1 MERLDVLPWEANHPL
16 NGHPCPVTG
25 RVPYIENRWKVTR
38 PDYRLKTG
46 ILEKEVVISLPVGHT
61 KIIDTISFFENLK
74 LICSSPFLNASHF
87 VLIEDYTFH
96 TGSDYEGR
104 LTYIRRM
111 IDDVKPAGV
120 IFITRS
126 TNWRLSIKIGGVL
139 YNAPFPI
146 KCVSSYRE
154 ALTTASEILGRPLT
168 GSTRIKTIDK
178 VDNIN
183 FALTLQLHT
192 PSVAYVKY
200 SGTPELRDLSSVA
213 EFYMGLPANPK
224 LTNSF
229 RIVHDL
235 SGMTPPP
242 LPILWKLIKM
252 VLSRQ
257 YNSGDTCTI
266 IKSSSSIVALVIKI
280 ICLIGRDRL
289 TVKLFDTCDSARN
302 ALIPE
307 LQEEG
312 GQSGE
317 LQVAA
322 IEMIEK
328 IDWEKP
334 GYYGLEIVNNPELKP
349 LALMLGAIKQ
359 DIDYYLDQRQRELE
373 TLLDIHDR
381 ARKLSSEIDN
391 AYQQSEQDRISAES
405 LSNENLTLSLEIAK
419 AQQEVFLVLSDY
431 IDMRASLPVG
441 STKKLA
447 RFASKIA
454 VLFGYSTEECAKLHD
469 ATLLYHVGYLGIK
482 EHEEDVKLH
491 CSVGGEV
498 LSNIYTF
505 IMQYAAHIAHY
516 HHEKWNGMGYPD
528 HLIGDQ
534 IPQEAQLIAITE
546 FLLSLPVEQFE
557 YALLKESGTT
567 FDPEMVKTVLLNRE
581 KVFAFLMDVNRS

>member
-1 MERLDVLPWEANHPL
+1 MQRLDILPWEANHPL

-46 ILEKEVVISLPVGHT
+46 VLEKEVVLSLPVGHT
-61 KIIDTISFFENLK
+61 KIIDTKAFFENLK
-74 LICSSPFLNASHF
+74 LICCSPFVNASHF
-87 VLIEDYTFH
+87 VLVEDYTFH

-111 IDDVKPAGV
+111 IDEIKPAGI

-126 TNWRLSIKIGGVL
+126 TNWRLSIQFGKVL

-146 KCVSSYRE
+146 QCVSSYRE
-154 ALTTASEILGRPLT
+154 ALTNASEILERPLA
-168 GSTRIKTIDK
+168 GSSKVKTLDK
-178 VDNIN
+178 IDNIN
-183 FALTLQLHT
+183 FALSLELKT
-192 PSVAYVKY
+192 PAIVCVKY
-200 SGTPELRDLSSVA
+200 SGTPELGDLSSVA
-213 EFYMGLPANPK
+213 EFYMGLPAHPK
-224 LTNSF
+224 LAKTF

-235 SGMTPPP
+235 SGLTMPP

-252 VLSRQ
+252 VLSGQ
-257 YNSGDTCTI
+257 YNNDDTCTI
-266 IKSSSSIVALVIKI
+266 IKGSSNTVAFVIKI
-280 ICLIGRDRL
+280 ASL
-289 TVKLFDTCDSARN
+289 TGKDHLKVRSFDSCETACDVLMS
-302 ALIPE
+302 E
-307 LQEEG
+307 LHKG
-312 GQSGE
+312 GQQSGT

-322 IEMIEK
+322 LEMVEK

-334 GYYGLEIVNNPELKP
+334 GFYELEIVNNPELKP

-359 DIDYYLDQRQRELE
+359 DIDYYLNQRQKELE
-373 TLLDIHDR
+373 TLIDVHDR
-381 ARKLSSEIDN
+381 ARKLSNEIDN
-391 AYQQSEQDRISAES
+391 AYQRSEQDRISAES
-405 LSNENLTLSLEIAK
+405 LSNENLALSLEIAK

-447 RFASKIA
+447 RFVSKIA
-454 VLFGYSTEECAKLHD
+454 EFFRYTPEECTRLHD
-469 ATLLYHVGYLGIK
+469 ATLLYHVGYLGIS
-482 EHEEDVKLH
+482 EHEENIKLH

-528 HLIGDQ
+528 HLIGDR
-534 IPQEAQLIAITE
+534 IPREAQLIAIAE
-546 FLLSLPVEQFE
+546 FLLAVPIDQFE
-557 YALLKESGTT
+557 FSLTKESGSS
-567 FDPEMVKTVLLNRE
+567 FDPEMVKTILLHRE
-581 KVFAFLMDVNRS
+581 KVMSYLLDA